1 MPPRDRP
8 RVLVVDDQPA
18 MAEMVGD
25 ALDEQGMEAVVV
37 SSGKEAARRLEKERV
52 DALVTD
58 LRMPDLDGLELLA
71 LSQKLSPER
80 PVIVM
85 TAYGA
90 IDSAIESIRRG
101 ASHYL
106 TKPFKLEELVIF
118 LQRSLEQAGVRRQA
132 RALEKQLRV
141 VQGAP
146 IVGKSAAMREALET
160 IARVAD
166 ADVPVLLL
174 GETGTGKSLAARTLH
189 AQSTR
194 ANGPFVAVN
203 CAALP
208 DNLLE
213 SELFG
218 HVRGAFTGATSSRD
232 GLFVDADGGTL
243 FLDEIGEMSTSL
255 QAKLLH
261 AIEHRTVRPVG
272 GDHERAVDVRIVAAT
287 HKDLRKAVAEKTFR
301 EDLLYRLDV
310 VSIELPALRHR
321 RDDVPELVETFFRG
335 AREKHPT
342 SPARR
347 LSTEALEILLGYAWP
362 GNVRELAHAIERAV
376 LLARGEEVRGSE
388 LPESI
393 RRAPAPSESFA
404 GDVRTLREIQR
415 RYAAWALQQ
424 SGGHR
429 SRTAEK
435 LGVDRKTL
443 GKLLDESEGKDE

>member
-8 RVLVVDDQPA
+8 RVLIVDDQPA

-25 ALDEQGMEAVVV
+25 ALDEQGMEAIVV

-58 LRMPDLDGLELLA
+58 LRMPDVDGLELLA

-118 LQRSLEQAGVRRQA
+118 LQRALEQAGVRREA
-132 RALEKQLRV
+132 RALKKQLRA

-146 IVGKSAAMREALET
+146 VVGKSAAMREALET

-174 GETGTGKSLAARTLH
+174 GETGTGKSLVARTLH
-189 AQSTR
+189 AQSAR
-194 ANGPFVAVN
+194 ADKPFVAVN

-208 DNLLE
+208 ENLLE

-218 HVRGAFTGATSSRD
+218 HVKGAFTGATSARD

-243 FLDEIGEMSTSL
+243 FLDEIGEMSTAL

-261 AIEHRTVRPVG
+261 AIEHHKVRPVG
-272 GDHERAVDVRIVAAT
+272 ADHERTVDVRIVAAT
-287 HKDLRKAVAEKTFR
+287 HKDLRKAVADKAFR

-310 VSIELPALRHR
+310 VSIELPALRNR
-321 RDDVPELVETFFRG
+321 RDDLPELVETFFRA

-347 LSTEALEILLGYAWP
+347 LSSEALEILLGYSWP

-376 LLARGEEVRGSE
+376 LLARGEDVRAAE
-388 LPESI
+388 LPDSI
-393 RRAPAPSESFA
+393 RRAPAPSETFT
-404 GDVRTLREIQR
+404 GDVRPLREIQR

-424 SGGHR
+424 GGGHR

-443 GKLLDESEGKDE
+443 GKLLGEGEGKDD